1 MDLSLAAAQAAS
13 KCQKVEAADTAPA
26 VIRVR
31 KWHQGP
37 CQINAPAR
45 IILLGQ
51 LSLYFLLSFSVFWK
65 FPHELGLEVI
75 CPYSHDSCFLFCPPD
90 FWVLFFLLIFFGP
103 TFHIS
108 PFFLFSMACLPAGS
122 VPLPS
127 VPLPF
132 CNSHASQQSPSSQ
145 KFPSQPLLWLLS
157 CISQG
162 PNNKTLK

>member
-90 FWVLFFLLIFFGP
+90 FWVLFFLLIFFLVPHFTSVLSPCSPWLACLLALSLSLLSLFPFAILMHPSRVPAPKSSPLSHSSGSCPVFPRGP
-103 TFHIS
+103 TIK
-108 PFFLFSMACLPAGS
+108 L
-122 VPLPS
+122 
-127 VPLPF
+127 
-132 CNSHASQQSPSSQ
+132 
-145 KFPSQPLLWLLS
+145 
-157 CISQG
+157 
-162 PNNKTLK
+162 

>member
-90 FWVLFFLLIFFGP
+90 FWVLFFLLIFFWS
-103 TFHIS
+103 HIS
-108 PFFLFSMACLPAGS
+108 HQSFLLVLHGLPACW
-122 VPLPS
+122 LCPS
-127 VPLPF
+127 PF
-132 CNSHASQQSPSSQ
+132 CPSSLLQ
-145 KFPSQPLLWLLS
+145 FSCIPAESQLPKVLLS
-157 CISQG
+157 ATPLAPVPYFPGAQQ
-162 PNNKTLK
+162 